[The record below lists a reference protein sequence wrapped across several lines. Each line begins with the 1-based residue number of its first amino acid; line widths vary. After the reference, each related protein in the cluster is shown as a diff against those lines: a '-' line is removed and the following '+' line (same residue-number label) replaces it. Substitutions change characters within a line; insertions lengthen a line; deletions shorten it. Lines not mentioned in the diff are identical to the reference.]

1 MRILC
6 ILSKQQTINTIITKI
21 LKTNFVFV
29 KMKKINSFA
38 QQQLKRE
45 EEEGGRKIWKEEE
58 RW

>member
-21 LKTNFVFV
+21 PKTNFVFV
-29 KMKKINSFA
+29 KMKKKKSFA

-45 EEEGGRKIWKEEE
+45 EEEGGREI
-58 RW
+58 